1 MCPCISEMLMSLAC
15 FRNRKKARYTRD
27 EGMRGNRQVIR
38 SEPWATEDQVWMA
51 FKAMEC
57 EVA

>member
-1 MCPCISEMLMSLAC
+1 MSLAC

-27 EGMRGNRQVIR
+27 EGMRGNGQVIR

-51 FKAMEC
+51 FKAMEY